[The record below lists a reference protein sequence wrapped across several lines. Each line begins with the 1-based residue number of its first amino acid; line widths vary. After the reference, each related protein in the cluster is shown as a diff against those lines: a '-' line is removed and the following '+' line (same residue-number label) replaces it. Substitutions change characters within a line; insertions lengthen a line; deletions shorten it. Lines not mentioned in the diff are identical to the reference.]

1 MISKAAAL
9 LVVLGLTWK
18 LCLACNDA
26 GLPVT
31 GEHIARLVCSVQH
44 ERFKA
49 NQQSSP
55 LSQPTHL
62 VTPLSSTLGLCNA
75 NSAQLL
81 PLHNARIHATS
92 QTQLDA

>member
-18 LCLACNDA
+18 LCLACNDN

-31 GEHIARLVCSVQH
+31 GEHVVKVSYSVQH
-44 ERFKA
+44 EHLKA
-49 NQQSSP
+49 NQRSSP

-62 VTPLSSTLGLCNA
+62 GTPLSSTLGLCDA
-75 NSAQLL
+75 KSAQLL
-81 PLHNARIHATS
+81 PLHHTRVPFTS
-92 QTQLDA
+92 QLQSGA